1 MDTTAA
7 VKSDRNLYH
16 DSTYEIVSI
25 AAYLIGV
32 PERIF
37 LNDHE
42 PPKIE
47 VYRRLDLNKNARIIR
62 HLCLL
67 RTAIEQNYKFINELM
82 KFEFKSII
90 NMPEYVPYESIRQ
103 LAEDGVS
110 VARKSCQ
117 KPSDYI
123 VEINRVISD
132 RINNCKSLFPMW
144 LNWEYMR
151 DIFIMPDGLTNE
163 GTKAA
168 ADIYYE
174 NKPFYPYQVYMNWPP
189 SDEGNIFYNDKKF
202 ITLLYAWH
210 NDYFADISK
219 VTDAGVYVKVDSAVE
234 KAVQLAEQCASFHV
248 VSVAGVEI
256 VYVAVEYARVHHGVL
271 HICAA
276 LFALGHHEKPRPRQ
290 RAYEPPVIRIA
301 RNNDE

>member
-47 VYRRLDLNKNARIIR
+47 VYSRLDLNKNARIIR

-90 NMPEYVPYESIRQ
+90 NMPEYAPYESIRQ

-110 VARKSCQ
+110 VARKLCQ

-144 LNWEYMR
+144 LNW
-151 DIFIMPDGLTNE
+151 IF
-163 GTKAA
+163 
-168 ADIYYE
+168 
-174 NKPFYPYQVYMNWPP
+174 
-189 SDEGNIFYNDKKF
+189 S
-202 ITLLYAWH
+202 
-210 NDYFADISK
+210 
-219 VTDAGVYVKVDSAVE
+219 
-234 KAVQLAEQCASFHV
+234 
-248 VSVAGVEI
+248 
-256 VYVAVEYARVHHGVL
+256 
-271 HICAA
+271 
-276 LFALGHHEKPRPRQ
+276 
-290 RAYEPPVIRIA
+290 
-301 RNNDE
+301 

>member
-1 MDTTAA
+1 MALQFSLKGGRRMDTTAA

-47 VYRRLDLNKNARIIR
+47 DYRRLDLNKNARIIR
-62 HLCLL
+62 HLCLF
-67 RTAIEQNYKFINELM
+67 RTAIEQNYKFINEMM
-82 KFEFKSII
+82 KLEFKSII
-90 NMPEYVPYESIRQ
+90 TMPEYAPYENKRQ
-103 LAEDGVS
+103 LAEDGGS

-174 NKPFYPYQVYMNWPP
+174 NKPFYQYQVYMN
-189 SDEGNIFYNDKKF
+189 
-202 ITLLYAWH
+202 
-210 NDYFADISK
+210 
-219 VTDAGVYVKVDSAVE
+219 
-234 KAVQLAEQCASFHV
+234 
-248 VSVAGVEI
+248 
-256 VYVAVEYARVHHGVL
+256 
-271 HICAA
+271 
-276 LFALGHHEKPRPRQ
+276 
-290 RAYEPPVIRIA
+290 
-301 RNNDE
+301 

>member
-1 MDTTAA
+1 MDAA
-7 VKSDRNLYH
+7 AAAKIDRNLYH

-25 AAYLIGV
+25 TAYLIGV

-42 PPKIE
+42 PPKID
-47 VYRRLDLNKNARIIR
+47 VYKRLNLNKNARIIR

-67 RTAIEQNYKFINELM
+67 RTAIEQNYKYINELM

-90 NMPEYVPYESIRQ
+90 NMPEYVPYESLQQ
-103 LAEDGVS
+103 LSEDGIS
-110 VARKSCQ
+110 IAKKSCQ

-132 RINNCKSLFPMW
+132 RINNCKALFPMW
-144 LNWEYMR
+144 LNWEYIR

-174 NKPFYPYQVYMNWPP
+174 N
-189 SDEGNIFYNDKKF
+189 
-202 ITLLYAWH
+202 
-210 NDYFADISK
+210 
-219 VTDAGVYVKVDSAVE
+219 
-234 KAVQLAEQCASFHV
+234 
-248 VSVAGVEI
+248 
-256 VYVAVEYARVHHGVL
+256 
-271 HICAA
+271 
-276 LFALGHHEKPRPRQ
+276 
-290 RAYEPPVIRIA
+290 
-301 RNNDE
+301 